1 MSLFLSSVPT
11 CWQKTETL
19 EMSMDLSGRLADNLK
34 QLRAARGKTQQQM
47 AKLAGLPR
55 ATWANLE
62 SGGANPTLSVL
73 HAAAAALSISLE
85 ELLAPPRATGRHYP
99 AAELETKRRGK
110 ACVRK
115 LLPDPVPGME
125 LERME
130 LVQGA
135 RMTGTP
141 HTPGTRE
148 YLTCEHGRIELVASG
163 ERFVL
168 EPGDVVAFRGD
179 QKHSYAN
186 RSRGT
191 SVGYSVVV
199 LVSPL
204 AVA

>member
-1 MSLFLSSVPT
+1 MSEDV
-11 CWQKTETL
+11 
-19 EMSMDLSGRLADNLK
+19 DLSGRLADNVR

-47 AKLAGLPR
+47 AKLAGVPR

-73 HAAAAALSISLE
+73 HAAATALSVSLE

-99 AAELETKRRGK
+99 RAELPERKRGK
-110 ACVRK
+110 VTVRR

-125 LERME
+125 IERFH
-130 LVQGA
+130 LPAGA

-148 YLTCEHGRIELVASG
+148 YLACERGAIRLVASG
-163 ERFVL
+163 DQFVL
-168 EPGDVVAFRGD
+168 EAGDVVAFRGD
-179 QKHSYAN
+179 QRHSYAN
-186 RSRGT
+186 VGDGT
-191 SVGYSVVV
+191 AIGYSVVM

-204 AVA
+204 AVAGG